1 VRLVLLALALT
12 MPAAAETGSASEATV
27 FIRVT
32 GELRGEYQHAWKET
46 VEVRDVEIATGS
58 GFVVSPGGYVLTNH
72 HVVSAG
78 ERVIERDGH
87 SIHVQVEVTRIEVMF
102 PGDGSR
108 LVARVEAVDPDVDLA
123 VLSVPGGD
131 LPFIGLGDSDA
142 LRPGQPVQV
151 MGFPLGRAVD
161 VGRRSGTESVPQ
173 PTVSRGSVAAMRS
186 ADEGDARYIQTDA
199 AVHPGSSGG
208 PMLDDQGYA
217 VGVIRMALG
226 RRTGL
231 AFAIPINRVKDFLQS
246 TGLDRVF
253 PTRRL
258 ALGPLQAFEGKG
270 LRLRVPDAFED
281 GSLSRLRL
289 EWTPPEEVAL
299 RVERIATPLLLAD
312 LEAAVVSGRDFT
324 GFAASSP
331 AAGRPVRMG
340 GRSGLVGWAKGAS
353 TDGEPLEMGYALVDL
368 GREKVVARYFGRASH
383 MAFNRS
389 VFSDSLES
397 LEADPL
403 LTSEVSAA
411 VTPALEPAAFTHPAS
426 PLIALP
432 AGWHREPAEALACAA
447 LPPPDGTIASS
458 PQGDFTVILR
468 ATWWRSSGLASGQAV
483 DCGWGAG
490 AWPSYAIR
498 DDRLG
503 VRRVVAG
510 SFMSRGDGLLR
521 LEVETPLA
529 KQLFVRDLFDAWS
542 AAIGREEAQ

>member
-1 VRLVLLALALT
+1 MRLVLLALALT
-12 MPAAAETGSASEATV
+12 MPAPAEAGSPSEATV

-58 GFVVSPGGYVLTNH
+58 GFVVSPDGYVLTNH

-78 ERVIERDGH
+78 ERVIERDGR
-87 SIHVQVEVTRIEVMF
+87 SIRVQVEVTRIEVLF
-102 PGDGSR
+102 PGDGTR
-108 LVARVEAVDPDVDLA
+108 LDARVEAADPDVDLA
-123 VLSVPGGD
+123 ILSVPGGD

-142 LRPGQPVQV
+142 LRAGQPVQV

-161 VGRRSGTESVPQ
+161 VGRRPRTESVPQ

-186 ADEGDARYIQTDA
+186 AEEGDARYIQTDA

-208 PMLDDQGYA
+208 PMLDEQGYA

-246 TGLDRVF
+246 HGLDRVF

-258 ALGPLQAFEGKG
+258 ALGPVHTFEGKG

-281 GSLSRLRL
+281 DSFSRLRL
-289 EWTPPEEVAL
+289 DWTPPEEVAL
-299 RVERIATPLLLAD
+299 RVERVATPLTLAD
-312 LEAAVVSGRDFT
+312 LEAAVMSGRDFPA
-324 GFAASSP
+324 FAASSP
-331 AAGRPVRMG
+331 AAGRPVRLG
-340 GRSGLVGWAKGAS
+340 GRPGIVGWVQGSSA
-353 TDGEPLEMGYALVDL
+353 DGEPLEMGYALVDL
-368 GREKVVARYFGRASH
+368 AREKVVARYFGRASH
-383 MAFNRS
+383 VAFNRS

-403 LTSEVSAA
+403 LSAEVVAP
-411 VTPALEPAAFTHPAS
+411 VTAALERAAFPQPAS
-426 PLIALP
+426 PPIALP
-432 AGWHREPAEALACAA
+432 AGWHREPAEALACSA
-447 LPPPDGTIASS
+447 LPPPDAAIASS

-468 ATWWRSSGLASGQAV
+468 ATWWRSPGLASGQTV

-490 AWPSYAIR
+490 AWPAYAIR
-498 DDRLG
+498 DERLG
-503 VRRVVAG
+503 VRRVIAG
-510 SFMSRGDGLLR
+510 SFVSHGEGLLR

-529 KQLFVRDLFDAWS
+529 KQLFVRDLLRAWLL
-542 AAIGREEAQ
+542 AETPD